1 MELIKNEELVKK
13 LHEYYT
19 LVNFVKTIDER
30 IADASFNRF
39 IPFMMDYADFYGYKK
54 SRTVYDGYSTF
65 ELIDLPPVSKLKMF
79 ASNKKSISERTSKRY
94 LKLAED
100 VTEIRKMIRN
110 ELKKLILIF
119 SI

>member
-1 MELIKNEELVKK
+1 MDGKTQIAKVGLALIKILRTNKK
-13 LHEYYT
+13 IP
-19 LVNFVKTIDER
+19 FS
-30 IADASFNRF
+30 DASFNRF

-54 SRTVYDGYSTF
+54 SRTVYDSYSTF

-79 ASNKKSISERTSKRY
+79 ASNKKSVSDRTSKRY

-110 ELKKLILIF
+110 ELKN
-119 SI
+119 